1 MEDHQFNPHQP
12 QEKKK
17 DLFVQYGGIYMGVY
31 ILVSTQKVKRRDFDF
46 YNILI
51 FWRVAI
57 LKFKNILKILK
68 ISNFLKRH
76 LFAFFNYWGY
86 QNELGHGTERF

>member
-17 DLFVQYGGIYMGVY
+17 DLFVQYGGIYMRVY

-51 FWRVAI
+51 F
-57 LKFKNILKILK
+57 LKSRDLKILK
-68 ISNFLKRH
+68 HYKNFKNFKIFEKTPFRVFSLLR
-76 LFAFFNYWGY
+76 
-86 QNELGHGTERF
+86 

>member
-31 ILVSTQKVKRRDFDF
+31 ILVSTQKVNRRDFDF

-51 FWRVAI
+51 F
-57 LKFKNILKILK
+57 
-68 ISNFLKRH
+68 
-76 LFAFFNYWGY
+76 
-86 QNELGHGTERF
+86 

>member
-12 QEKKK
+12 QKKKK

-51 FWRVAI
+51 F
-57 LKFKNILKILK
+57 
-68 ISNFLKRH
+68 
-76 LFAFFNYWGY
+76 
-86 QNELGHGTERF
+86 

>member
-12 QEKKK
+12 QGKKK

-51 FWRVAI
+51 F
-57 LKFKNILKILK
+57 
-68 ISNFLKRH
+68 
-76 LFAFFNYWGY
+76 
-86 QNELGHGTERF
+86 

>member
-12 QEKKK
+12 QGKKK
-17 DLFVQYGGIYMGVY
+17 DLFVQYEGIYMGVY
-31 ILVSTQKVKRRDFDF
+31 ILVSTQKVKRCDFDF

-57 LKFKNILKILK
+57 LKFKNIIK
-68 ISNFLKRH
+68 FLKFLNFWKDTFSR
-76 LFAFFNYWGY
+76 FFII
-86 QNELGHGTERF
+86 EVTKMS

>member
-57 LKFKNILKILK
+57 LKFKNIIKILKILK
-68 ISNFLKRH
+68 FSKRH
-76 LFAFFNYWGY
+76 LFAFFHYWGN
-86 QNELGHGTERF
+86 QNELGHGTEAF

>member
-31 ILVSTQKVKRRDFDF
+31 ILVSTQKVKRGDFDF
-46 YNILI
+46 II
-51 FWRVAI
+51 FWTFWRVVI
-57 LKFKNILKILK
+57 LKF
-68 ISNFLKRH
+68 
-76 LFAFFNYWGY
+76 
-86 QNELGHGTERF
+86 